1 VNPLLSPSRQE
12 HLERSISLSELPH
25 TYQPPTKQPTIKTG
39 QSFFSPGTVGLDA
52 RQQTE
57 VTESA
62 EEVEPAERA
71 QEKAA
76 EDAGQEGT
84 TFVFRPKPESR
95 S

>member
-1 VNPLLSPSRQE
+1 
-12 HLERSISLSELPH
+12 
-25 TYQPPTKQPTIKTG
+25 
-39 QSFFSPGTVGLDA
+39 VGLDA